1 MVLQSTTNYR
11 CSIRLLNCSAGVGTS
26 CSVEAGESCGLS
38 LHVVPRHCGVCC
50 TGGPAPRQH
59 HLLAI
64 IYRAVSAAVTRKSI
78 ILTKQD
84 FWHKPMFACVE
95 GWCCSPIIRK
105 QFCCSETVPTMESCP
120 MSMTPHE
127 QHTLGRGPGRVVRS
141 SLPQGVSLSPAASRK
156 CHTR

>member
-1 MVLQSTTNYR
+1 MCRPIVPHKVSFE
-11 CSIRLLNCSAGVGTS
+11 IAKFF
-26 CSVEAGESCGLS
+26 GLS
-38 LHVVPRHCGVCC
+38 DGYEKFLCMCSRTRENNENKV
-50 TGGPAPRQH
+50 GP
-59 HLLAI
+59 
-64 IYRAVSAAVTRKSI
+64 
-78 ILTKQD
+78 ILWDTLYNTDQTKQG
-84 FWHKPMFACVE
+84 FWHKPMFAYVE